1 MNLTNDRMERLAS
14 FLSSNLDRAKSL
26 LELSPEEAV
35 TTINAEGF
43 DFTVEEIEEF
53 GKFLQTA
60 ATNSE
65 NGELSEEELG
75 DVAGGIGVVAGAL
88 IALGAGILVG
98 GMDHFKIW

>member
-1 MNLTNDRMERLAS
+1 MNLTNDRTEKLAS
-14 FLSSNLDRAKSL
+14 FLSSDLDRAKSL
-26 LELSPEEAV
+26 LTLTPEEA
-35 TTINAEGF
+35 TTKINAEGF
-43 DFTVEEIEEF
+43 DFTVEEVVEF
-53 GKFLQTA
+53 GKLLQTA
-60 ATNSE
+60 ASSSD

>member
-1 MNLTNDRMERLAS
+1 MNLANDRMERLAS
-14 FLSSNLDRAKSL
+14 FLSSDLDRAKTL
-26 LELSPEEAV
+26 LALTPEEAV

-43 DFTVEEIEEF
+43 DFAVEEIEEF
-53 GKFLQTA
+53 GKILQTA
-60 ATNSE
+60 AANSE

-98 GMDHFKIW
+98 GMDRFKIW